1 MKARI
6 HLAAPLIAL
15 LLAAATAACT
25 GITPPGGAEHGSHVH
40 TTGKAPEELG
50 GVSFANS
57 CTPAA
62 QASFQ
67 RAVALLHSF
76 WWREG
81 ENAFR
86 DVLEH
91 DPNCAIATWG
101 IAAILIGNPFATGPT
116 PAQAQQASYAI
127 ERGRAIGAKTERE
140 HLFIE
145 AVAQYYERFSERS
158 HGARLKSL
166 SNAFENVARRFPGDD
181 EAQIFSALYLT
192 TTQDPAEQ
200 TFASALKAAAI
211 LEAQFKK
218 YPNHPGVAH
227 YLIHSY
233 DYPPIAEKGLNAAKR
248 YSEIAPSAPHALHMP
263 SHIFTRVGAWQ
274 ESAASNLR
282 SARVAKAEKEFSDQL
297 HAMDYLVY
305 AYLQLARDADA
316 QRVVE
321 EAPSVRGSEQVRGTP
336 YALAAIPARYA
347 LERGAWKDAA
357 QLQPQPTRFPFTA
370 ALTHFARALGAA
382 RSGDAAAAERDI
394 QELARIV
401 DALKAAKDAYWTT
414 EVEVQRLAAAAWVAF
429 AKGNREAA
437 LDLMRAAA
445 NLEDKSEKA
454 AVSPGRLVPA
464 HELVG
469 DMLLESS
476 KPAEALAE
484 YERSQVRDPNRFR
497 SLYGAGQAAAQS
509 GNPDKARY
517 YFSRL
522 FDMAGSGGVRPEI
535 EKARRYL
542 ASN

>member
-1 MKARI
+1 MKTRLR
-6 HLAAPLIAL
+6 LAAPLLAL
-15 LLAAATAACT
+15 SLATATAAWAQT
-25 GITPPGGAEHGSHVH
+25 TRKPPEQ
-40 TTGKAPEELG
+40 LG
-50 GVSFANS
+50 RVSFANS
-57 CTPAA
+57 CAPAA
-62 QASFQ
+62 QATFE

-81 ENAFR
+81 EKTFR
-86 DVLEH
+86 EVLEL
-91 DPNCAIATWG
+91 DPKCAIATWG
-101 IAAILIGNPFATGPT
+101 IATILIGNTFAAGPT
-116 PAQAQQASYAI
+116 PAQAQQAKEAI

-140 HLFIE
+140 RLFIE
-145 AVAQYYERFSERS
+145 AVAQYYDRFAERS
-158 HGARLKSL
+158 HGARIKSL
-166 SNAFENVARRFPGDD
+166 SDAFEKVARRFPEDD
-181 EAQIFSALYLT
+181 EAQIFSAIYLT
-192 TTQDPAEQ
+192 ATQDPTEQ

-211 LEAQFKK
+211 LEVQFKK
-218 YPNHPGVAH
+218 HPDHPGVAH

-233 DYPPIAEKGLNAAKR
+233 DYPPIAGKGLAAAKR

-282 SARVAKAEKEFSDQL
+282 SATVAKAEAEFVDQL

-305 AYLQLARDADA
+305 AYLQLARDTDA

-321 EAPSVRGSEQVRGTP
+321 EAPGVRGAARIRATP

-347 LERGAWKDAA
+347 IERGAWKEAA
-357 QLQPQPTRFPFTA
+357 QLQPQVTGFRFTA

-382 RSGDAAAAERDI
+382 RSGDAAAAERDV
-394 QELARIV
+394 QELTRIV

-414 EVEVQRLAAAAWVAF
+414 EVEVQRLGAAAWVAF

-437 LDLMRAAA
+437 RDLMRAAA
-445 NLEDKSEKA
+445 DLEDKSEKS

-464 HELVG
+464 HELLG

-484 YERSQVRDPNRFR
+484 YERSQVRDPKRFR

-509 GNPDKARY
+509 GNRDKARY
-517 YFSRL
+517 YFSKL
-522 FDMAGSGGVRPEI
+522 LEMAGSGDVRPEM